1 MFARFHLPISLR
13 ELFRR
18 TYAETQRDD
27 VMGLAAQL
35 SFYLV
40 LSVFPALV
48 CLVALA
54 SLFPI
59 QNLTDETARLL
70 GPFVPEGAVDLLRD
84 FMVRI
89 GESRDTGLLS
99 LGLLIALWSA
109 STPMVAV
116 VNVMNRAYGI
126 SEGRPWWKVRLTA
139 IALSAGLA
147 IFILVAFTLVVFGPQ
162 TADLLARWFGL
173 NAVFVWTWKILQWP
187 LVVAMVAVGI
197 GFIYYFAPDADQDWS
212 WITPGSILATML
224 WMAGSLGFRW
234 YAVNFGSYEAT
245 YGAIGGMMLLLMW
258 FYVSGIAVVVGAE
271 LNAEIEHASPW
282 GKNYGERTPGERM
295 KIGARAERAWR
306 ETSARASEAP
316 DRS

>member
-1 MFARFHLPISLR
+1 MPGRFRLPLR
-13 ELFRR
+13 TRDLLRR
-18 TYAETQRDD
+18 TLKEVIQDD

-40 LSVFPALV
+40 LAVFPALV
-48 CLVALA
+48 CLIALA
-54 SLFPI
+54 SLFPL
-59 QNLTDETARLL
+59 QNLTDDTARLL
-70 GPFVPEGAVDLLRD
+70 APFVPASAIDLLRD

-116 VNVMNRAYGI
+116 ANAMNRAYGVTE
-126 SEGRPWWKVRLTA
+126 SRPWWKVRLTA
-139 IALSAGLA
+139 IALSMGLA
-147 IFILVAFTLVVFGPQ
+147 FFILLSFTLVVFGPQ

-173 NAVFVWTWKILQWP
+173 NAVFVWTWKIAQWP
-187 LVVAMVAVGI
+187 LVVALVVVGI
-197 GFIYYFAPDADQDWS
+197 GFIYYFAPDADQDWV

-224 WMAGSLGFRW
+224 WLAGSLGFRY

-258 FYVSGIAVVVGAE
+258 FYVSAVAVVIGAE

-282 GKNYGERTPGERM
+282 GKDYGERAPGERM
-295 KIGARAERAWR
+295 KIGPAAERAWR
-306 ETSARASEAP
+306 NRQASTVTP
-316 DRS
+316 TRT